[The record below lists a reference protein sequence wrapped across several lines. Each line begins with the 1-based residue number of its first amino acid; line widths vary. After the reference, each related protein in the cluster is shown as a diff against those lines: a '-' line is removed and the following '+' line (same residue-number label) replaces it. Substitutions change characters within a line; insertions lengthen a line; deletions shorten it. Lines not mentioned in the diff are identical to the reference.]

1 MVQGSVR
8 KEDDVADDGGNNSVV
23 GWVVFILIFGVGNY
37 ILYQTT
43 GWLIIPI
50 PRK

>member
-1 MVQGSVR
+1 MSDMQQ
-8 KEDDVADDGGNNSVV
+8 DNGGGGGIP
-23 GWVVFILIFGVGNY
+23 GWIWFILVYGVGNY

-43 GWLIIPI
+43 GILLLPI